1 MKIFTILLFT
11 FLLFVNAPYPIFSQ
25 HEEVPLNQQKKLS
38 SQEVKEEEAEKES
51 QQENKEPIKEK
62 TQQPPQPKSILEIKG
77 IEEQE
82 GLYSLELKDVE
93 LADFF
98 RVVAHNYH
106 LNILVDEE
114 VKGKITAS
122 LTNVTLEEALERI
135 VEANHLTLEKKG
147 NIIIIKPNLITKIFI
162 LKHIEAKRVLEGESD
177 EKESKSA
184 AIHTLLS
191 DQGKIFLGKQ
201 SNSLIVTDHPANVE
215 KIMVYLKSID
225 KGMSSRV
232 FKLKYISAKDIVEE
246 KEDEKKKESSK

>member
-1 MKIFTILLFT
+1 MNIFGVLLFT
-11 FLLFVNAPYPIFSQ
+11 FLLFVSTPSSIFSQ
-25 HEEVPLNQQKKLS
+25 Q
-38 SQEVKEEEAEKES
+38 EKES
-51 QQENKEPIKEK
+51 INQEEKVSLKEAKEEVEKEIRQEKEGAAKEK
-62 TQQPPQPKSILEIKG
+62 IEQPPQSKSILEIKG

-98 RVVAHNYH
+98 RVIAHNYH

-122 LTNVTLEEALERI
+122 LTNVTLEEALKRI
-135 VEANHLTLEKKG
+135 VEANHLALEKKG
-147 NIIIIKPNLITKIFI
+147 NIIIIKPNLITKVFV
-162 LKHIEAKRVLEGESD
+162 LKHIEAKAVLEGEGD
-177 EKESKSA
+177 EKEGKSA

-225 KGMSSRV
+225 KGMSSKV
-232 FKLKYISAKDIVEE
+232 FKLRYISAKDLIGEEDEE
-246 KEDEKKKESSK
+246 KEESSK